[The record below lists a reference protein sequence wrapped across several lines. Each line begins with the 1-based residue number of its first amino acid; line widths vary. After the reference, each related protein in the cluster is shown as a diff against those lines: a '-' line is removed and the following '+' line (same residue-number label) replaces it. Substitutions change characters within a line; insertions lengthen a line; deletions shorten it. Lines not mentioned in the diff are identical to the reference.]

1 MESNP
6 VLKRLGLGDSDRA
19 VIIHA
24 DDVGMCQASLAA
36 YADLVDFGLVS
47 AASVMV
53 PCAWF
58 PATAAF
64 CRDNAGRVD
73 MGVHTT
79 LTSEWEGYRWGPIS
93 TRDPGSGLV
102 DSEGYFYHS
111 TEEAQA
117 RGRPEAVGR
126 EIEAQVE
133 RALAEGI
140 DLTHVDTHMGTVF
153 HPQFLGAYVGT
164 ALQHGLPP
172 FLLRKDRE
180 ELEEMGVE
188 TEVAAMFV
196 EQLKM
201 FEAQGI
207 PLLDEIQMMP
217 LDQPE
222 DRAGQVK
229 EVLAGL
235 PAGITYLIIHPAQD
249 SPELRAITP
258 DWPSRVADYQAF
270 SSEAVRE
277 LFQASGITVL
287 GWRVLRDLMREGQVR
302 A

>member
-1 MESNP
+1 MEANP
-6 VLKRLGLGDSDRA
+6 VLKRLGLGDADRA

-58 PATAAF
+58 PATAAH
-64 CRDNAGRVD
+64 CRDNAARVD

-93 TRDPGSGLV
+93 TRDPESGLL
-102 DSEGYFYHS
+102 DSEGCFYRS
-111 TEEAQA
+111 TEDAQA
-117 RGRPEAVGR
+117 HGQPEAVGR
-126 EIEAQVE
+126 EIETQVE
-133 RALAEGI
+133 RALAGGI

-164 ALQHGLPP
+164 ALRYGLPP

-188 TEVAAMFV
+188 TGVAAMFV
-196 EQLKM
+196 EQLKT

-229 EVLAGL
+229 EVLQSL
-235 PAGITYLIIHPAQD
+235 RPGITYLIIHPAQD
-249 SPELRAITP
+249 SPELRAIAP
-258 DWPSRVADYQAF
+258 DWPSRVADYEAF
-270 SSEAVRE
+270 SSEVVRE
-277 LFQASGITVL
+277 LFQASGTTVL
-287 GWRVLRDLMREGQVR
+287 GWRVLRDLMRAG
-302 A
+302 